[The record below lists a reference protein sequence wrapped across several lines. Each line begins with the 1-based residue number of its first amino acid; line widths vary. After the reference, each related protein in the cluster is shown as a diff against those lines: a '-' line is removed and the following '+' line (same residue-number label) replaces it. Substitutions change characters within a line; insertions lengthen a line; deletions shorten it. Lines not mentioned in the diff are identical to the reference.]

1 MPTRRELLELLTYPA
16 AATLSSCF
24 APDRA
29 SQATAAFAGAGTLTP
44 QEAAGREDLWL
55 HVQQAFT
62 VDRSQINLNNGG
74 VSPAPAIVQEAHK
87 QRLDFSNQNST
98 RNLWTILE
106 PQKENVRTALARL
119 FGSDR
124 EEIAITRNAS
134 ESLET
139 CLFGFDL
146 QRGDEVVTT
155 DQDYPR
161 MLTTLEQRVR
171 RDGIVLK
178 KIAVPVPCEDF
189 DEIVRRFEAALT
201 RSTKLVLVCHVNFIT
216 GQIMPVRAIVE
227 LGRKRGIP
235 VIVDGAHAFAHLVSS
250 RDELDCDY
258 YGTSLHK
265 WLFAPHGTGML
276 YVRRDRI
283 KALWPLMAAPVD
295 LDSDVRK
302 FEEIGTHP
310 AAQILSIGEALA
322 FHLGIGPERKLAR
335 MLLLRDRWAVRLAR
349 NERVR
354 LNTSLKPGFAGGVAN
369 FRVEGLDMK
378 RLQQHLWDAHQIW
391 TTYIGPP
398 LPKECEGLRITPS
411 VYTTL
416 DELDRFCEAVEDVLG
431 KGLPALRQN

>member
-1 MPTRRELLELLTYPA
+1 MPTRRELLELFTYPA
-16 AATLSSCF
+16 AAALTSSCF
-24 APDRA
+24 APGRA
-29 SQATAAFAGAGTLTP
+29 AHATAAFAAADDLTP
-44 QEAAGREDLWL
+44 QQAAENEDLWL

-74 VSPAPAIVQEAHK
+74 VSPAPAIVQDAHK

-98 RNLWTILE
+98 RNLWEILE
-106 PQKENVRTALARL
+106 PQKENVRAGLARL
-119 FGSDR
+119 FGSDK

-134 ESLET
+134 ESLEN

-146 QRGDEVVTT
+146 RRGDEVVTT

-189 DEIVRRFEAALT
+189 DEIVRRFEAAIT
-201 RSTKLVLVCHVNFIT
+201 DRTKLVLVCHVINIT

-235 VIVDGAHAFAHLVSS
+235 VIVDGAHAFAHLVEG

-283 KALWPLMAAPVD
+283 RSLWPLMAAPASLGD
-295 LDSDVRK
+295 DIRK

-335 MLLLRDRWAVRLAR
+335 MRLLRDRWAMRLAR

-369 FRVEGLDMK
+369 FRIEGLDMGK
-378 RLQQHLWDAHQIW
+378 LQKHLWDAHKIW
-391 TTYIGPP
+391 TVYIGPP

-416 DELDRFCEAVEDVLG
+416 DELDRFCEAVEGVLG
-431 KGLPALRQN
+431 NGLPA